1 MLESVYLQSSRLPCY
16 VFYIGPLTNKYQNY
30 KSVEFGYLQSG
41 TGTSG
46 WADPARFE
54 SFVFPRFNSSR
65 AMSFICVFLFRNLAL
80 NKQYTNF
87 WRHIFFKS
95 RIKWFLKYKKTW
107 GLRRQTLFFKPKCG
121 RKKHSFGPTLLTELY
136 FCRMIRSTK
145 NVGLDLSV
153 ISFVPPTEKAKS
165 LNIWLAC
172 GASV

>member
-1 MLESVYLQSSRLPCY
+1 MSCIFVCWQQVNIRN
-16 VFYIGPLTNKYQNY
+16 TNQLSWAIN
-30 KSVEFGYLQSG
+30 YLQSG

-54 SFVFPRFNSSR
+54 SFVAPRFNSSR
-65 AMSFICVFLFRNLAL
+65 AMSFFCVFLFRNLDL

-107 GLRRQTLFFKPKCG
+107 GLRRPTLFFKTKCG
-121 RKKHSFGPTLLTELY
+121 QKKHSFGPTLLTELY
-136 FCRMIRSTK
+136 FCRWICFTK

-165 LNIWLAC
+165 LDIWLAC